1 MNFGFYSKHD
11 QKQRRI
17 SNRRAILLSL
27 NFYYCVLPQLFLLI
41 TEHTETLK
49 GQALKKEMAAGQ
61 YSCLENPIDRAA
73 WRVTVVGVSKSQT

>member
-1 MNFGFYSKHD
+1 M
-11 QKQRRI
+11 
-17 SNRRAILLSL
+17 
-27 NFYYCVLPQLFLLI
+27 LPQLFLLI

-73 WRVTVVGVSKSQT
+73 WRVTVIGVSKSQT